1 MRIIIS
7 EKANAAK
14 KIAQFLAEGPVREG
28 KHRSVPH
35 HTFTWRG
42 EECVSVGLKGHVLNL
57 EYPEEYSNWQK
68 VEPSALIDA
77 EIRKSVSEKGVAEA
91 VRALSKKADAII
103 IATDFDREGE
113 LIGVEALSLAF
124 EANPGLMDHVQRS
137 RFSALTKG
145 EVTRAFDE
153 LVEVSTELAAA
164 GEARQDIDLIWG
176 ATLTRWVSRATK
188 RYGSAFLSVGRV
200 QSPTLVLIA
209 ERERERRAFIAEPYW
224 EIEASLRNGEAFTAR
239 HATARFWEEAA
250 ARSAHENLTDV
261 ARVTEV
267 KEKSATRPAP
277 IPFNTTGFLSAAA
290 NIGISP
296 SRAARLAEDLYT
308 DGYLSYPR
316 TDNTVYPVSL
326 DLREVLGELKR
337 VEGVGPYAEKLL
349 SSEKLSPTRG
359 KKETTDHPPI
369 YPTGYASKNA
379 LRDDQWKIYQLV
391 VRRFLATLSAPA
403 KTLRTTVR
411 LESGGEPLVSG
422 GTVVT
427 QEGWLAVY
435 PYGRRPDEEIPS
447 LSEGQE
453 VQVTGTELLS
463 KETQPPGRYGQGRL
477 LRLMEELGLGTKA
490 TRPSI
495 IQNLYDRGYVHDDPL
510 VPTETGIAVAYA
522 LKDFAS
528 EIATHEMTAELE
540 RSMDQISEGS
550 ISKDTV
556 VDESR
561 DVLRRVYEHLES
573 SEEQFADI
581 VWDGIRGDSILGPC
595 KKCGENLTIR
605 KAKKSGK
612 RFAGCSGYPDCDQTY
627 SLPPRGEI
635 VSLGTLCE
643 ECGSPEVKVLG
654 GRRPWITCIDLQ
666 CPKQQEKRKV
676 AAEAKAAKAEAAEAA
691 KAAKAAS
698 NGDEEG
704 GEGVSKTQK
713 KTTAK
718 PASKT
723 RKPAGTRARA
733 KTSTTAKANGKT
745 STRANTKANGKTKAV
760 EEAGTQELEKSTT

>member
-1 MRIIIS
+1 MRLIIS

-14 KIAQFLAEGPVREG
+14 KIAQFLAEGPVKEG

-35 HTFTWRG
+35 HTFEWG
-42 EECVSVGLKGHVLNL
+42 DEECVSVGLKGHVLNP

-68 VEPSALIDA
+68 VEPSNLIDA
-77 EIRKSVSEKGVAEA
+77 EIQKSVSEKGVAEA
-91 VRALSKKADAII
+91 VRSLSKKADRVV

-124 EANPGLMDHVQRS
+124 EANPRLVDHVERA

-153 LVEVSTELAAA
+153 LVEVSRDLAAA

-209 ERERERRAFIAEPYW
+209 ERERERRAFVPEPYW
-224 EIEASLRNGEAFTAR
+224 EIEANLKNGEAFTAR
-239 HATARFWEEAA
+239 HAHGRFREDDA
-250 ARSAHENLTDV
+250 ARTAYEKLTEI
-261 ARVTEV
+261 ATITEV

-277 IPFNTTGFLSAAA
+277 IPFNTTGFLTAAA
-290 NIGISP
+290 GIGISP

-308 DGYLSYPR
+308 DGYISYPR
-316 TDNTVYPVSL
+316 TDNTVYPSSV
-326 DLREVLGELKR
+326 DLREVLGQLRRAE
-337 VEGVGPYAEKLL
+337 EVGPYVEKLL
-349 SSEKLSPTRG
+349 ERGKLSPTRG

-369 YPTGYASKNA
+369 YPTGRASKGA

-411 LESGGEPLVSG
+411 LESGGEPLISG

-435 PYGRRPDEEIPS
+435 PYGRRPDEEMPS

-453 VQVTGTELLS
+453 VKVEAKDLLA
-463 KETQPPGRYGQGRL
+463 KETQPPSRYGQGRL
-477 LRLMEELGLGTKA
+477 IRLMEDLGLGTKA

-510 VPTETGIAVAYA
+510 VPTETGIAVAQA

-540 RSMDQISEGS
+540 RSMDEISEGKT
-550 ISKDTV
+550 SKDVV

-561 DVLRRVYEHLES
+561 DVLRRVYEHLEN
-573 SEEQFADI
+573 SEEEFADI
-581 VWDGIRGDSILGPC
+581 VWGGIREDSVLGPC
-595 KKCGENLTIR
+595 KKCGRNLTIR
-605 KAKKSGK
+605 RARKSGK
-612 RFAGCSGYPDCDQTY
+612 RFAGCEGYPECDQTY

-635 VSLGTLCE
+635 IPLGTLCE
-643 ECGSPEVKVLG
+643 ACGSPEIKVVG
-654 GRRPWITCIDLQ
+654 GRRPWITCIDMS
-666 CPKQQEKRKV
+666 CSKQQERRKA
-676 AAEAKAAKAEAAEAA
+676 AAEAKAARTEADGEG
-691 KAAKAAS
+691 
-698 NGDEEG
+698 NGSVKG
-704 GEGVSKTQK
+704 GERASSTPRKKVAPKSSSKKSST
-713 KTTAK
+713 
-718 PASKT
+718 KT
-723 RKPAGTRARA
+723 RKKPAGVGAEP
-733 KTSTTAKANGKT
+733 N
-745 STRANTKANGKTKAV
+745 
-760 EEAGTQELEKSTT
+760 E

>member
-1 MRIIIS
+1 MRLIIS

-14 KIAQFLAEGPVREG
+14 KIAQFLAEGPVKDG
-28 KHRSVPH
+28 KHRSIPH
-35 HTFTWRG
+35 HTFAWQG

-68 VEPSALIDA
+68 VEPSSLIDA
-77 EIRKSVSEKGVAEA
+77 EIQKNVSEKGVAEA
-91 VRALSKKADAII
+91 VRSLAKKADEVI

-124 EANPGLMDHVQRS
+124 EANPKLMDHVQRA
-137 RFSALTKG
+137 RFSALTRG
-145 EVTRAFDE
+145 EVTRAFE
-153 LVEVSTELAAA
+153 NLVEVSRELAAA

-200 QSPTLVLIA
+200 QSPTLALIA
-209 ERERERRAFIAEPYW
+209 ERERERRAFTPEPYW
-224 EIEASLRNGEAFTAR
+224 EIEVALQNGEAFTAR
-239 HATARFWEEAA
+239 HDTARFWEEEP
-250 ARSAHENLTDV
+250 ARTAYENLTDT

-267 KEKSATRPAP
+267 EEKSATRPAP
-277 IPFNTTGFLSAAA
+277 VPFNTTGFLSAAA

-308 DGYLSYPR
+308 DGYISYPR
-316 TDNTVYPVSL
+316 TDNTVYPSSL
-326 DLREVLGELKR
+326 NMREILGTLTG
-337 VEGVGPYAEKLL
+337 VEEVGPHAEKLL
-349 SSEKLSPTRG
+349 ASGELSPTRG

-369 YPTGYASKNA
+369 YPTGRATKGA

-411 LESGGEPLVSG
+411 LESGGEPLVAG

-435 PYGRRPDEEIPS
+435 PYGRKADEEMPS

-453 VQVTGTELLS
+453 VRVTGTEFLA

-477 LRLMEELGLGTKA
+477 IRLMEDLGLGTKA

-510 VPTETGIAVAYA
+510 VPTETGIAVAQA
-522 LKDFAS
+522 LTDFAS

-540 RSMDQISEGS
+540 RSMDEISEGKV
-550 ISKDTV
+550 SKENV
-556 VDESR
+556 VDRSR
-561 DVLRRVYEHLES
+561 DVLRQVYGNLES
-573 SEEQFADI
+573 SEEEFADI
-581 VWDGIRGDSILGPC
+581 VRSGIREDSVLGPC
-595 KKCGENLTIR
+595 KKCGKNLTVR
-605 KAKKSGK
+605 RARKSGK
-612 RFAGCSGYPDCDQTY
+612 RFAGCEGYPECDQTY

-635 VSLGTLCE
+635 IPLGTLCE
-643 ECGSPEVKVLG
+643 GCGSPEIKVVG
-654 GRRPWITCIDLQ
+654 GRRPWITCIDMQ
-666 CPKQQEKRKV
+666 CPKQQERRKA
-676 AAEAKAAKAEAAEAA
+676 AAEAKAAKAATNAE
-691 KAAKAAS
+691 S
-698 NGDEEG
+698 NGSNEG
-704 GEGVSKTQK
+704 GERVSKT
-713 KTTAK
+713 
-718 PASKT
+718 T
-723 RKPAGTRARA
+723 RKRA
-733 KTSTTAKANGKT
+733 TSKA
-745 STRANTKANGKTKAV
+745 
-760 EEAGTQELEKSTT
+760 

>member
-1 MRIIIS
+1 MRLIIS

-14 KIAQFLAEGPVREG
+14 KVAQFLAEGAVKDG
-28 KHRSVPH
+28 KHRSIPH
-35 HTFTWRG
+35 HTFEWGG
-42 EECVSVGLKGHVLNL
+42 EECVSVGLKGHVLNP

-68 VEPSALIDA
+68 VEPSSLIDA

-91 VRALSKKADAII
+91 VRALSKKADRVV

-124 EANPGLMDHVQRS
+124 EANPKLVDHVERA

-153 LVEVSTELAAA
+153 LVEVSRELAAA

-209 ERERERRAFIAEPYW
+209 ERERERRAFISEPYW
-224 EIEASLRNGEAFTAR
+224 EIEASLKNGEAFVAR
-239 HATARFWEEAA
+239 HAHGRFREEDAAQTAY
-250 ARSAHENLTDV
+250 ENLTEI

-277 IPFNTTGFLSAAA
+277 IPFNTTGFLAAAA

-308 DGYLSYPR
+308 DGYISYPR
-316 TDNTVYPVSL
+316 TDNTVYPGSL
-326 DLREVLGELKR
+326 DLREVLGQLKR

-349 SSEKLSPTRG
+349 GSGKLSPTRG

-369 YPTGYASKNA
+369 YPTGRATKGA

-411 LESGGEPLVSG
+411 LESGGEPLISG

-435 PYGRRPDEEIPS
+435 PYGRKPDEEMPS

-453 VQVTGTELLS
+453 VKVEAKDLLA
-463 KETQPPGRYGQGRL
+463 KETQPPSRYGQGRL
-477 LRLMEELGLGTKA
+477 IRLMEDLGLGTKA

-510 VPTETGIAVAYA
+510 VPTETGIAVAQA

-540 RSMDQISEGS
+540 RSMDKISEGKT
-550 ISKDTV
+550 SKDAV

-561 DVLRRVYEHLES
+561 DVLRRVYKHLES
-573 SEEQFADI
+573 SQEEFADI
-581 VWDGIRGDSILGPC
+581 VWDGIREDSVLGPC
-595 KKCGENLTIR
+595 KKCGRNLTIR
-605 KAKKSGK
+605 RARKSGK
-612 RFAGCSGYPDCDQTY
+612 RFAGCEGYPECDQTY

-635 VSLGTLCE
+635 IPLGTLCE
-643 ECGSPEVKVLG
+643 ACGSPEIKVVG
-654 GRRPWITCIDLQ
+654 GRRPWITCIDMS
-666 CPKQQEKRKV
+666 CSKQQERRKA
-676 AAEAKAAKAEAAEAA
+676 AAEAKAARAEGESNGSAKGGERASSTTRK
-691 KAAKAAS
+691 KAAPKS
-698 NGDEEG
+698 S
-704 GEGVSKTQK
+704 SK
-713 KTTAK
+713 
-718 PASKT
+718 KT
-723 RKPAGTRARA
+723 RKKPAGVG
-733 KTSTTAKANGKT
+733 AN
-745 STRANTKANGKTKAV
+745 ANSNG
-760 EEAGTQELEKSTT
+760 

>member
-1 MRIIIS
+1 MRLIIS

-14 KIAQFLAEGPVREG
+14 KIAQFLAEGPVKEG

-35 HTFTWRG
+35 HTFEWG
-42 EECVSVGLKGHVLNL
+42 DEECVSVGLKGHVLNP

-68 VEPSALIDA
+68 VEPSNLIDA
-77 EIRKSVSEKGVAEA
+77 EIQKSVSEKGVAEA
-91 VRALSKKADAII
+91 VRSLSKKADRVV

-124 EANPGLMDHVQRS
+124 EANPRLVDHVERA

-153 LVEVSTELAAA
+153 LVEVSRDLAAA

-209 ERERERRAFIAEPYW
+209 ERERERRAFVPEPYW
-224 EIEASLRNGEAFTAR
+224 EIEANLKNGEAFTAR
-239 HATARFWEEAA
+239 HAHGRFREEDA
-250 ARSAHENLTDV
+250 ARTAYEKLTEI
-261 ARVTEV
+261 ATITEV

-277 IPFNTTGFLSAAA
+277 IPFNTTGFLAAA
-290 NIGISP
+290 AGIGISP

-308 DGYLSYPR
+308 DGYISYPR
-316 TDNTVYPVSL
+316 TDNTVYPSSV
-326 DLREVLGELKR
+326 DLREVLGQLRRAE
-337 VEGVGPYAEKLL
+337 EVGPYVEKLL
-349 SSEKLSPTRG
+349 ERSKLSPTRG

-369 YPTGYASKNA
+369 YPTGRASKGA

-411 LESGGEPLVSG
+411 LESGGEPLISG

-435 PYGRRPDEEIPS
+435 PYGRRPDEEMPS

-453 VQVTGTELLS
+453 VKVESKDLLA

-477 LRLMEELGLGTKA
+477 IRLMEDLGLGTKA

-510 VPTETGIAVAYA
+510 VPTETGIAVAQA

-540 RSMDQISEGS
+540 RSMDEISEGKT
-550 ISKDTV
+550 SKDVV

-561 DVLRRVYEHLES
+561 DVLRRVYEHLEN
-573 SEEQFADI
+573 SEEEFADI
-581 VWDGIRGDSILGPC
+581 VWGGIREDSVLGPC
-595 KKCGENLTIR
+595 KKCGRNLTIR
-605 KAKKSGK
+605 RARKSGK
-612 RFAGCSGYPDCDQTY
+612 RFAGCEGYPECDQTY

-635 VSLGTLCE
+635 IPLGTLCE
-643 ECGSPEVKVLG
+643 ACGSPEIKVVG
-654 GRRPWITCIDLQ
+654 GRRPWITCIDMS
-666 CPKQQEKRKV
+666 CSKQQERRKA
-676 AAEAKAAKAEAAEAA
+676 AAEAKAARTEADGEG
-691 KAAKAAS
+691 
-698 NGDEEG
+698 NGSVKG
-704 GEGVSKTQK
+704 GERASSTTRK
-713 KTTAK
+713 KGAPKSSLKKSST
-718 PASKT
+718 KT
-723 RKPAGTRARA
+723 RKKPAGVGA
-733 KTSTTAKANGKT
+733 KSN
-745 STRANTKANGKTKAV
+745 
-760 EEAGTQELEKSTT
+760 E